1 MNRAAKKTNT
11 PASDRQK
18 AIIGRL
24 LILLMGYG
32 AWETKEEAQEAFF
45 ERTGYRSVKEISR
58 YQFNILVWEYADL
71 LRAHVSERMQW
82 RRLNRVFYCG

>member
-1 MNRAAKKTNT
+1 MENRPSKKTNT

-24 LILLMGYG
+24 ILRLLRYG
-32 AWETKEEAQEAFF
+32 EWETKEEVQEIFF

-58 YQFNILVWEYADL
+58 YQFNILVWEYLDL
-71 LRAHVSERMQW
+71 LRAAKADRMQW
-82 RRLNRVFYCG
+82 RRLSRVYY